1 MSNRNIAFRAWDR
14 CKNKMTYKVLIGNTD
29 MDDPNY
35 TCTTV
40 LGENGWVHDDGTCLA
55 LMQFTGLKDK
65 NGTKIYEGDILEFQ
79 DKWEWYRG
87 EWAAKLHFADKDK
100 RAERQKEFDLL
111 PTHKVVVEIDH
122 EGVGFMASDVSNGY
136 FVVIG
141 NKYENPELL
150 A

>member
-14 CKNKMTYKVLIGNTD
+14 CKNKMTYKVLVGNTD
-29 MDDPNY
+29 IDDPNY

-65 NGTKIYEGDILEFQ
+65 HGTKIYEGDVAKVMLPMGGFWGNVKTEKI
-79 DKWEWYRG
+79 G
-87 EWAAKLHFADKDK
+87 AVEWAEEQCRFVVRWAWSKNQHHVDIDC
-100 RAERQKEFDLL
+100 DLDI
-111 PTHKVVVEIDH
+111 E
-122 EGVGFMASDVSNGY
+122 
-136 FVVIG
+136 VIG
-141 NKYENPELL
+141 NIYEHPELL